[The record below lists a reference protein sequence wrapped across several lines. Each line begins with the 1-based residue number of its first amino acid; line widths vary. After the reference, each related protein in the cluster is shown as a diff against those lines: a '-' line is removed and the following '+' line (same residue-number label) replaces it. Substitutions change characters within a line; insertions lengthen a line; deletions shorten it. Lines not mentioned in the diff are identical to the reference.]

1 MTKKKQISEYEY
13 DNIWMSCR
21 YCIGR
26 HTIASHCHANDIAKY
41 EFDRLTDEQ
50 KQDISN
56 LINDEIYNQ
65 LHIHN
70 YISFEN
76 RCNIPKD
83 NFRPLDIFYTALNEC
98 NIRNMYDLRNI
109 YEIVADYNVKE
120 NKWVFET
127 VQLQNDMHKTYRS
140 MTDFSDLEVWQCLAN
155 LLDVSQHKTCKNK
168 KNNEEITYYELVECV
183 NKNDGLWHFEKV
195 KKPISERQNMLYV
208 RLNEEN
214 LTF

>member
-1 MTKKKQISEYEY
+1 MNKKHNLTDYEY

-26 HTIASHCHANDIAKY
+26 HTIASHSHASDIAKY
-41 EFDRLTDEQ
+41 EYDRLSDDQ
-50 KQDISN
+50 KQDISK
-56 LINDEIYNQ
+56 LINDEIYNVLN
-65 LHIHN
+65 LHNFLTI
-70 YISFEN
+70 EN
-76 RCNIPKD
+76 RYNVPD
-83 NFRPLDIFYTALNEC
+83 NEFRPLDIFYCALNYFHIHNMTDLYKIYNFIAIYDERK
-98 NIRNMYDLRNI
+98 NIWKYDCVML
-109 YEIVADYNVKE
+109 E
-120 NKWVFET
+120 NNLT
-127 VQLQNDMHKTYRS
+127 NRYRS
-140 MTDFSDLEVWQCLAN
+140 MSTFSDLDIWQCLAN

-168 KNNEEITYYELVECV
+168 KNNEKITYYELVKCV